1 MKVLLFSSPTLQP
14 DFDFIATVPNLGI
27 ASIAGNINDICS
39 VHVADVHAL
48 KKKNHL
54 TFMESAIKKHRPD
67 MIGLSCMSF
76 QYKDALEM
84 AKKAKEMDVLTVV
97 GGYHPTL
104 MYQEIADSPDSGYFD
119 FIVRGEGEA
128 TFRELLESIDKGQF
142 DAINGLSYK
151 HGDEFVHN
159 PPRPIS
165 NLDSILFPDRGS
177 RLITKGFNAF
187 GIPIDVVETSRG
199 CVQGCKFCSI
209 NHMYGQTFRTYE
221 IERVIADIRRAESDG
236 ARSILFVDDNI
247 TLNPKRLIE
256 LCNAIVDNGLDH
268 IHYHTQASAKGIAYS
283 PEVARKMAKA
293 GFKFTFLGIENVLQK
308 NLDFFNKGNMSN
320 DADVA
325 VRNLRENN
333 IIVSG
338 GLIMGT
344 PEDTKED
351 MWNNFKGAR
360 DMKID
365 VPIFYISTP
374 YPKTELRKEMLDMG
388 LVTNVDDFTRYDGLT
403 ANIRTKQMTDREIQ
417 FETWKMAAQFYDSN
431 WKNYTTIHRTY
442 PLWFAKKSAILSVK
456 YIRRKLLRLLGLK
469 TIEDFFEED
478 CKARTFNMS
487 VY

>member
-1 MKVLLFSSPTLQP
+1 
-14 DFDFIATVPNLGI
+14 
-27 ASIAGNINDICS
+27 
-39 VHVADVHAL
+39 
-48 KKKNHL
+48 
-54 TFMESAIKKHRPD
+54 
-67 MIGLSCMSF
+67 
-76 QYKDALEM
+76 
-84 AKKAKEMDVLTVV
+84 
-97 GGYHPTL
+97 
-104 MYQEIADSPDSGYFD
+104 
-119 FIVRGEGEA
+119 
-128 TFRELLESIDKGQF
+128 
-142 DAINGLSYK
+142 
-151 HGDEFVHN
+151 
-159 PPRPIS
+159 
-165 NLDSILFPDRGS
+165 
-177 RLITKGFNAF
+177 
-187 GIPIDVVETSRG
+187 
-199 CVQGCKFCSI
+199 
-209 NHMYGQTFRTYE
+209 
-221 IERVIADIRRAESDG
+221 
-236 ARSILFVDDNI
+236 VDDNI

-256 LCNAIVDNGLDH
+256 LCNAIVDDGLDH

-308 NLDFFNKGNMSN
+308 NLDFFNKGQMSN

-351 MWNNFKGAR
+351 MWENFKAAR

-365 VPIFYISTP
+365 IPIFYISTP
-374 YPKTELRKEMLDMG
+374 YPKTELRKELLDMG

-417 FETWKMAAQFYDSN
+417 LETWKMAAQFYDSN

-442 PLWFAKKSAILSVK
+442 PLWFAKKATILSVK